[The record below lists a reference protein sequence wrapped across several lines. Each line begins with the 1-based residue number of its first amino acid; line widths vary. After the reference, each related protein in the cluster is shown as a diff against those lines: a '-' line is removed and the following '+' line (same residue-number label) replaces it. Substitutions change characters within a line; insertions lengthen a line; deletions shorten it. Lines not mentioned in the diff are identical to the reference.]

1 MQMKE
6 IKIPELAESIMEG
19 TIAEWLVK
27 KGEKIEKG
35 DPVVELETDKVNI
48 EVHSEYTGVITDILS
63 SEGDDVEIGDV
74 IAKLDEN
81 AEAGSVSPDD
91 ELGKEENATKQEE
104 KAEEKAQEE
113 QETVQTQTDTDS
125 REVIASPAARK
136 RARELNI

>member
-1 MQMKE
+1 QVKE

-19 TIAEWLVK
+19 TISEWLVN

-48 EVHSEYTGVITDILS
+48 EVHSEYTGVITEVLS
-63 SEGDDVEIGDV
+63 EVGEDVEVGDV

-81 AEAGSVSPDD
+81 AEAGDTAARETAPEHD
-91 ELGKEENATKQEE
+91 EPNQEE
-104 KAEEKAQEE
+104 AVEEKEQEE
-113 QETVQTQTDTDS
+113 PAPTESDTSTRD
-125 REVIASPAARK
+125 VIASPAARK